1 MADDSKPF
9 IQKLYQMTS
18 DLSNASMVGWTE
30 DGRALAVVDIE
41 PFVAQL
47 LPFYFKHSNL
57 SSFVRQLNTY
67 GFSKIDSSAWTFAH
81 PDFLR
86 GEPERLKNIQRK
98 QSSQRPVAAGQAEG
112 TTELTV
118 HGPVGAP
125 PVGVSGAGSAGLVG
139 PEMQT
144 MMGRIQE
151 LSEQVKEARLKQ
163 ADTRASIGKM
173 MTLLSQVNNVA
184 LARVPLSDVAERPV
198 RTPYA
203 ARIRTLY
210 TPYTPST
217 LHRLCHHHVAPH
229 CIAALCR
236 SMWRRQ
242 VYADHG
248 GSSATFGLDS
258 DSAAGAVSAGG
269 RSAAGLLTD
278 VTDVSDVSGAASK
291 RQRLAPSGVGR
302 AADGVRG
309 AVNGGGVPSPVLLR
323 TDSVEPRIVD
333 TSAEPAFLAPPPP
346 RQPLQ
351 PGPSAPIT
359 TPSLSTIGTG
369 SAGGA
374 SAGAASSGSHEPL
387 MPLPP
392 MLSRNTSQTSS
403 LGAHVARQLPEE
415 LRDLALELVGS
426 TELQDATL
434 RECKEGCS
442 NGAADPADVDAYL
455 WDFLEEAQSLD

>member
-173 MTLLSQVNNVA
+173 MTLLSQV
-184 LARVPLSDVAERPV
+184 
-198 RTPYA
+198 
-203 ARIRTLY
+203 
-210 TPYTPST
+210 
-217 LHRLCHHHVAPH
+217 
-229 CIAALCR
+229 
-236 SMWRRQ
+236 
-242 VYADHG
+242 YADHG

-392 MLSRNTSQTSS
+392 MLSRNPSQTSS